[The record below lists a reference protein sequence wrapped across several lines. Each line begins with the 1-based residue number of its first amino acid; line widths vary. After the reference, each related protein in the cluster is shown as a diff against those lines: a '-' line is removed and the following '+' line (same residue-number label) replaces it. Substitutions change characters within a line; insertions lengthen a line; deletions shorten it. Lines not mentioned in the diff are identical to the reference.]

1 MFNFVF
7 VCSNLDDPSWS
18 HWNKQTSSVCEL
30 FIAEQ
35 ICSDLHC
42 PDFCMDY
49 NHALRSS
56 AWRHVNATT
65 LCTYPTRMS
74 KKYPS
79 AGELQIIKYAAML
92 FTVVCLC
99 FAYCPIW
106 PQVEVRSPKDE
117 GAVVELGLIAWDRDE
132 LGTSMEL
139 RIHHAPSPRFAVFCL
154 SRRCLIEE

>member
-18 HWNKQTSSVCEL
+18 HWNKQTSSVWEL

-42 PDFCMDY
+42 PDSCMDY

-56 AWRHVNATT
+56 DWRHVSATT

-74 KKYPS
+74 KNYLA
-79 AGELQIIKYAAML
+79 AGELQIIEYAAML
-92 FTVVCLC
+92 FTVVSLC

-117 GAVVELGLIAWDRDE
+117 GAVVELGLWLHGIGMNWELPWNYAYTTPQVPGLQFFVFPVDAW
-132 LGTSMEL
+132 
-139 RIHHAPSPRFAVFCL
+139 
-154 SRRCLIEE
+154 